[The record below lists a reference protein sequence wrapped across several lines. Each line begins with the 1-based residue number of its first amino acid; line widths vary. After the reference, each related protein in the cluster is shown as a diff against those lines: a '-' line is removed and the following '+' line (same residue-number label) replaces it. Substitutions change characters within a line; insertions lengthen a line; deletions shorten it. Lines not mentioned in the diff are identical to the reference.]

1 MRCQKC
7 LYNIYTESMAHSPS
21 STWVP
26 LDSWSHWNLQVIL
39 SYINPTTDCENTSTA
54 PIKSEPLQIV
64 PVSCNHYYMCLT
76 TGCMWNRYSSC
87 NCERTPLVE
96 HKNKTSTLGIF
107 PTSLSLQLLANTRL
121 LSLLHLHHV
130 SPILVPRTQVHGCW
144 WELDLHLCQSISLG
158 HIVVKLEAQP
168 PIYHPTP

>member
-96 HKNKTSTLGIF
+96 HKNKTSTLAYFQPVSAFNCWQTHASFHCCTCITWVPFESPGHRFMGVDRNSTYICVKAS
-107 PTSLSLQLLANTRL
+107 PLVTLLWN
-121 LSLLHLHHV
+121 
-130 SPILVPRTQVHGCW
+130 
-144 WELDLHLCQSISLG
+144 
-158 HIVVKLEAQP
+158 
-168 PIYHPTP
+168 